1 MAVLR
6 VLFIHLFK
14 LYTYIYLCIYIYMIE
29 AFVCD
34 CEENGGISIK
44 VFIIISSS
52 VLYYYHGYLERF
64 CRSVIAF
71 GTSVT
76 NFLLVTHVNS

>member
-1 MAVLR
+1 MAVFR

-14 LYTYIYLCIYIYMIE
+14 LYTLCIYIYMIE

-44 VFIIISSS
+44 IFITISSS
-52 VLYYYHGYLERF
+52 VLYYYRGYLERF
-64 CRSVIAF
+64 
-71 GTSVT
+71 
-76 NFLLVTHVNS
+76 